1 MLSQWGRNSF
11 DDAGASMLTSVN
23 YYAEGNNNAYWNGNQ
38 IVIWSWSSGWR
49 SLAGCPDV
57 IAHEWGHAVTDYCS
71 DLVYQLE
78 PGALNESFSDMM
90 GAAFEW
96 AHPTYDTPD
105 WYMGENGMTSG
116 NGFRSMDNPHM
127 FGDPDFY
134 GTSDPYWVDVV
145 GCTPS
150 WTNDYCGVH
159 TNSGVGNKW
168 FSLLSD
174 GGVHHSVT
182 VTGIGVDNAMLIAY
196 RANQLY
202 WNSQT
207 DYHAAALG
215 TISAATDLD
224 PTGVWT
230 TQVANAWNAVGVS
243 TPGPSLTFSY
253 PSGVPSIIPPET
265 PQSFEIVI
273 NGTLGGEMVT
283 NSGYLHYSLDGG
295 AYIDQPLQVMTST
308 RFKGTL
314 PSAPCESMYEFY
326 VSAEEVS
333 SGIKYDP
340 DPSSPHTAIVA
351 DSVIYIFE
359 DDCETDLGWT
369 VSGNAT
375 DGQWERGIPVGGGD
389 RGDPPTDYDGSGYC
403 YLTDNVD
410 DNSDVDDGT
419 TYLDSPIFDLSDG
432 DAEISYAR
440 WYSNNFGASPYA
452 DEMKV
457 HISNNAGGGWT
468 LVETIGPTEQASG
481 GWYTHSFWASAF
493 VTPTDQMMLRFEAS
507 DLGEGSV
514 VEAGVD
520 AVKVSTFSCGFTP
533 GPLDITTESVPDWT
547 AGHPY
552 SVQLEATGGI
562 GMYMWSD
569 KNGDLFGTGLSL
581 SVEGLL
587 SGTVTEPMVISFTA
601 EVTDEEFST
610 DEVGFLFTINESLS
624 ITTLFLPDWTEG
636 VPYSQMLETTGG
648 TGLITW
654 SDRYSDLVGTGLTLD
669 SGVILG
675 TPVAG
680 PVSFTAEA
688 TDYVGASAES
698 PFSFTINVAPDIT
711 TSALPEA
718 EDGKPYSEQLQSTGG
733 TGAITW
739 TDRDGDLS
747 GTGLALS
754 TDGLLSGTPSD
765 TGTINFIA
773 RIEDA
778 VGGSDE
784 MPLTLIVVQSYVC
797 GDANGDEGINVADA
811 VFMISYVFKD
821 GPAPDPLEAG
831 DANCDGDLNIADGV
845 YIINHVFKDGPE
857 PCCP

>member
-1 MLSQWGRNSF
+1 MKSTFLLSALLLLLCGLVWAESSEGPILGPNKLRNNNDVTTYRQNDKGIPTYVEGTLSDQKSAGTEVDAAFSYFEEHRGAYRMVSPSEELKVRRVQTDNLGMQHVRLDQQYKGIPVIGGNLIAHFSADNVLKTVNGFYHHDIDLDIKATVASAAAVDIAERDLLSFFGAAEPDEPELVVFPWEDQYYLCWRLFLFSNTPMGRWEYFVDATNGEVVFNANRIMNENDIGTGYGVMGGFRDHIDTRLEASNYAMKDFTRRADNNPHGHNGQMPMGNYIQTNIAGGSLPGSVATDADNFWDDAASQRPAVDGHVYSALVYDWMLSQWGRNSF

-452 DEMKV
+452 DEMV
-457 HISNNAGGGWT
+457 YA
-468 LVETIGPTEQASG
+468 L
-481 GWYTHSFWASAF
+481 
-493 VTPTDQMMLRFEAS
+493 
-507 DLGEGSV
+507 
-514 VEAGVD
+514 
-520 AVKVSTFSCGFTP
+520 
-533 GPLDITTESVPDWT
+533 
-547 AGHPY
+547 
-552 SVQLEATGGI
+552 
-562 GMYMWSD
+562 
-569 KNGDLFGTGLSL
+569 
-581 SVEGLL
+581 
-587 SGTVTEPMVISFTA
+587 
-601 EVTDEEFST
+601 
-610 DEVGFLFTINESLS
+610 
-624 ITTLFLPDWTEG
+624 
-636 VPYSQMLETTGG
+636 
-648 TGLITW
+648 
-654 SDRYSDLVGTGLTLD
+654 
-669 SGVILG
+669 ILG
-675 TPVAG
+675 QRLRHPHRSDDA
-680 PVSFTAEA
+680 SF
-688 TDYVGASAES
+688 
-698 PFSFTINVAPDIT
+698 
-711 TSALPEA
+711 
-718 EDGKPYSEQLQSTGG
+718 
-733 TGAITW
+733 
-739 TDRDGDLS
+739 
-747 GTGLALS
+747 
-754 TDGLLSGTPSD
+754 
-765 TGTINFIA
+765 
-773 RIEDA
+773 
-778 VGGSDE
+778 
-784 MPLTLIVVQSYVC
+784 
-797 GDANGDEGINVADA
+797 
-811 VFMISYVFKD
+811 
-821 GPAPDPLEAG
+821 
-831 DANCDGDLNIADGV
+831 
-845 YIINHVFKDGPE
+845 
-857 PCCP
+857 